1 MKRLSI
7 LICSLFSVLIFTTSC
22 SDFFEQES
30 KEVIYSD
37 KDHLYSAV
45 DTVFSVVGILD
56 KLQAIADRTNLLG
69 EVRADLVD
77 ITDVTPSD
85 LRDLAQFNVGDD
97 NIYNRPFDYYAIIN
111 NCNYFIAHVD
121 TAMKNNRDQYI
132 FMKEWAAVKGIR
144 AWTYL
149 QLVLN
154 YGRVP
159 FVTEPVLTKEDA
171 DKPYPQYTIDQVC
184 DYFINDL
191 ATIPERYNTEYP
203 GLGNLSSA
211 NVPSRLLFFPLSI
224 LRGELYLW
232 KATMTGDKES
242 YRQAALNY
250 YKYINERNGIN
261 SAYPIGASFIGW
273 LPGNAN
279 WNSTIGMG
287 MDNESE
293 SVSADAELISMIA
306 ISPEYDS
313 VPNPHFNRL
322 RYLYNSREDNK
333 YKVSLEPSVG
343 LIELS
348 ASQPNCC
355 IDPNGLT
362 WKYSP
367 AGLSEHMSGDLRLS
381 ENWSIGHTID
391 RDTRELIET
400 QTIRKFRSRN
410 IHVYRRTMLYL
421 RMAEALNMAG
431 YPRMAFLI
439 LSNGINN
446 NVIQN
451 EVMPY
456 YPTVSDSLY
465 LARFDFA
472 NNRYG
477 IVTAN
482 DMASLGGGRGI
493 NFPEDHN
500 TIGIHTRG
508 SGWTPYNEYYQFT
521 DSVLVDSVNVAVP
534 LATQQA
540 YVDSLIINESALEF
554 AFEGTRYYDMMRFA
568 KRQPNPGAAMQQL
581 VFGRKGEAN
590 RDMMSTEIKR
600 PLTDERN
607 WFLTWKGK
615 VGF

>member
-191 ATIPERYNTEYP
+191 ATIPERYNTQYP

-465 LARFDFA
+465 LARFDFP

-493 NFPEDHN
+493 NLPEDHN

>member
-1 MKRLSI
+1 
-7 LICSLFSVLIFTTSC
+7 
-22 SDFFEQES
+22 
-30 KEVIYSD
+30 
-37 KDHLYSAV
+37 
-45 DTVFSVVGILD
+45 
-56 KLQAIADRTNLLG
+56 
-69 EVRADLVD
+69 
-77 ITDVTPSD
+77 
-85 LRDLAQFNVGDD
+85 
-97 NIYNRPFDYYAIIN
+97 
-111 NCNYFIAHVD
+111 
-121 TAMKNNRDQYI
+121 
-132 FMKEWAAVKGIR
+132 
-144 AWTYL
+144 
-149 QLVLN
+149 
-154 YGRVP
+154 
-159 FVTEPVLTKEDA
+159 
-171 DKPYPQYTIDQVC
+171 
-184 DYFINDL
+184 
-191 ATIPERYNTEYP
+191 
-203 GLGNLSSA
+203 
-211 NVPSRLLFFPLSI
+211 
-224 LRGELYLW
+224 
-232 KATMTGDKES
+232 
-242 YRQAALNY
+242 
-250 YKYINERNGIN
+250 
-261 SAYPIGASFIGW
+261 
-273 LPGNAN
+273 
-279 WNSTIGMG
+279 
-287 MDNESE
+287 
-293 SVSADAELISMIA
+293 
-306 ISPEYDS
+306 
-313 VPNPHFNRL
+313 
-322 RYLYNSREDNK
+322 
-333 YKVSLEPSVG
+333 
-343 LIELS
+343 
-348 ASQPNCC
+348 
-355 IDPNGLT
+355 
-362 WKYSP
+362 
-367 AGLSEHMSGDLRLS
+367 
-381 ENWSIGHTID
+381 
-391 RDTRELIET
+391 
-400 QTIRKFRSRN
+400 
-410 IHVYRRTMLYL
+410 MLYL